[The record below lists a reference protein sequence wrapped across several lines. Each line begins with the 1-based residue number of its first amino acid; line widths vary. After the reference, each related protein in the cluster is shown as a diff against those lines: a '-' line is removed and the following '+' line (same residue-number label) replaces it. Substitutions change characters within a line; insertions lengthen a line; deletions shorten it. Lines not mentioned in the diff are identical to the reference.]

1 MNLKRVAQLYTV
13 VGAAA
18 LAIVSVTHAG
28 QQPAAPA
35 GQQPGPAGQQGQPPQ
50 GPGGQ
55 GQRPTPKNLQ
65 VLKGLEGPQVLRT
78 MQGFTTALGVECNF
92 CHHPPFDADTPRKDV
107 ARLMIRD
114 YTMALKHKDGSELTC
129 NDCHKG
135 QPNFLRTRP
144 FENVIG
150 KSSSGLQVLKG
161 VPEERLTQIMT
172 AFTKALGV
180 DCAYC
185 HKGDDFDTETPRKQI
200 ARFMMT
206 EFSQAL
212 VKKDGSPVS
221 CSDCH
226 QGRPRPLAVLPFPR
240 REPRPAPATAEQPKK
255 PGF

>member
-1 MNLKRVAQLYTV
+1 MDIGRTTRLYIIVA
-13 VGAAA
+13 AAA
-18 LAIVSVTHAG
+18 LAVVSIASARP
-28 QQPAAPA
+28 QPAPA
-35 GQQPGPAGQQGQPPQ
+35 GGQETSPAGVQGQPPA
-50 GPGGQ
+50 GT
-55 GQRPTPKNLQ
+55 GQRPAPKNLK
-65 VLKGLEGPQVLRT
+65 VLTGLEGPQVLKT
-78 MQGFTTALGVECNF
+78 MQGFNAGLGVECNF
-92 CHHPPFDADTPRKDV
+92 CHHPPFEADTPRKDV

-114 YTMALKHKDGSELTC
+114 YTMGLKHKDGAELTC

-144 FENVIG
+144 FENVMG
-150 KSSSGLQVLKG
+150 KASTGLQVLKG
-161 VPEERLTQIMT
+161 LPEERLTQIMT

-185 HKGDDFDTETPRKQI
+185 HKGDDFDTDTPRKQI

-226 QGRPRPLAVLPFPR
+226 QGHARPLAVLSFPH
-240 REPRPAPATAEQPKK
+240 REGARPTPGAGEPPKK
-255 PGF
+255 PGI